1 MRYIVEKNDGIPG
14 APIPEDEPCLVIRGQ
29 DLLAPF
35 MLQQYIDNYNQF
47 TEADNAVITDLR
59 EHLAILL
66 EWQMNNADKVKLA
79 DR

>member
-1 MRYIVEKNDGIPG
+1 VRYIVEKNNHVPG

-35 MLQQYIDNYNQF
+35 MLQQYIDNYSQF
-47 TEADNAVITDLR
+47 TEADDAVIADLR
-59 EHLAILL
+59 EHLGILL
-66 EWQMNNADKVKLA
+66 EWQMDNGDKVKLA

>member
-29 DLLAPF
+29 DIMAPF
-35 MLQQYIDNYNQF
+35 ILQHYIDNYSQF
-47 TEADNAVITDLR
+47 AEADDDVIADLR
-59 EHLAILL
+59 EHLGILL
-66 EWQMNNADKVKLA
+66 EWQMNNAESVKLA

>member
-1 MRYIVEKNDGIPG
+1 MRYIVEKNDGVPG
-14 APIPEDEPCLVIRGQ
+14 APIPHDEPCLVIRGQ

-35 MLQQYIDNYNQF
+35 MLQQYIDNYEQF
-47 TEADNAVITDLR
+47 YDADIEVVTDLR

-66 EWQMNNADKVKLA
+66 QWQMDNAEKVKLA